1 MPAQVVIPDVD
12 ASNGVV
18 HVINK
23 VLLPQEAVDFVM
35 AMQTPNIVELAQSVD
50 DLSLLVSALVQADA
64 GLVEVLQ
71 GDGPFTVFA
80 PTNAAFAEL
89 LDALGNEY
97 HSLADFDTAEER
109 ALLTSILT
117 YHVVAGA
124 AVRSGDLT
132 DHQEIVTVQGESLFA
147 ILNHGVAIRDKTH
160 IDANVIAADNEARNG
175 VVHII
180 DKVLLPQEVLDAL
193 H

>member
-1 MPAQVVIPDVD
+1 MNAAVVMPDVD

-23 VLLPQEAVDFVM
+23 VLLPQEAIDFVTDL
-35 AMQTPNIVELAQSVD
+35 QSTDIVELAQSVD
-50 DLSLLVSALVQADA
+50 DLSLLVDALIQADA
-64 GLVEVLQ
+64 GLVDALK

-80 PTNAAFAEL
+80 PTNQAFADL
-89 LDALGNEY
+89 LHALGNDY
-97 HSLADFDTAEER
+97 NSLQDFDTAAEKE
-109 ALLTSILT
+109 LLAKILT

-124 AVRSGDLT
+124 AVASTDLS
-132 DHQEIVTVQGESLFA
+132 DHQEFVTLQGESVFA

-160 IDANVIAADNEARNG
+160 VDANVTGADNEASNG
-175 VVHII
+175 IVHII